1 MKNYN
6 KKREKINEAP
16 EELNYVDDNLSKLK
30 NENAKLKEENETLNS
45 RQIDLLFELNYS
57 KQTELIE
64 YIRNLYES
72 LESKDIKKLQK
83 KELLMNLKDS
93 LEEFARINR
102 ISL

>member
-1 MKNYN
+1 MIN
-6 KKREKINEAP
+6 RASEEVGCDDEK
-16 EELNYVDDNLSKLK
+16 LSKLK
-30 NENAKLKEENETLNS
+30 NENAKLKEENESINS
-45 RQIDLLFELNYS
+45 RLIDLLFEVNYS

-72 LESKDIKKLQK
+72 LDSKDMKKLQK

-93 LEEFARINR
+93 LQEFARINR